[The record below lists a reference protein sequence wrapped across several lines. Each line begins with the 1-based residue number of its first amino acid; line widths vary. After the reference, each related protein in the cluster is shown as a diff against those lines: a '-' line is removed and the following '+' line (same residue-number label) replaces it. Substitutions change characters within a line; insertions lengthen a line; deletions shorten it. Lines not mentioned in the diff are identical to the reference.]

1 MVCWRPWLV
10 RLELALL
17 VGLVSVGVGCGGDPG
32 TVDLD
37 ESLESTGPDP
47 TSTTGSPGGMS
58 NSATS
63 TSGLPDPDG
72 GSLPPG
78 GGTLDDGAGES
89 SGGVEDTVFG
99 MSDDMPL
106 VADIPDIKHGLLDT
120 STWVLIEQVR
130 PTTGKATYARDAWF
144 YVQDPTFTEHM
155 GLRVL
160 LPPGD
165 AAPDP
170 TRLVDLEGWVL
181 LDAQGWL
188 LQLDSVVE
196 GGPAEEVPPRQ
207 VSVFALNS
215 ADAVALDDA
224 LVGVTEPSGL
234 VVRRRGA
241 AAGTVIVGGATTRA
255 ALLVDLRPFGLD
267 LDLAPGTRLS
277 LLRGVAEIGG
287 PQPVI
292 LPRTGDDLVVVP

>member
-1 MVCWRPWLV
+1 MVRV
-10 RLELALL
+10 ELALL
-17 VGLVSVGVGCGGDPG
+17 LGLVSVGVGCGGDPNA
-32 TVDLD
+32 VDLD
-37 ESLESTGPDP
+37 ESPTSTGPDP
-47 TSTTGSPGGMS
+47 TSTTSATS
-58 NSATS
+58 NGATSNATS

-78 GGTLDDGAGES
+78 GGTLDGAGES

-106 VADIPDIKHGLLDT
+106 VADIPDIKHGLLGS

-130 PTTGKATYARDAWF
+130 PTTGKATYARESWF
-144 YVQDPTFTEHM
+144 YVQDPTFAEHM

-165 AAPDP
+165 AVPDP
-170 TRLVDLEGWVL
+170 TRVVDLEGWVQ

-188 LQLDSVVE
+188 LELDSVVE
-196 GGPAEEVPPRQ
+196 GGPAEDVSPRQ
-207 VSVFALNS
+207 VSVFALTS
-215 ADAVALDDA
+215 VDAVALDDA
-224 LVGVTEPSGL
+224 LVEVTEPSGL
-234 VVRRRGA
+234 VVRRRGTS
-241 AAGTVIVGGATTRA
+241 AGTVIVGGTTTRGVV
-255 ALLVDLRPFGLD
+255 LVDLRPFGLD

-287 PQPVI
+287 PQAVI
-292 LPRTGDDLVVVP
+292 LPRSGDDLVIVQ